1 MRAQKQRDLAERLFV
16 EEGQSLNRIAELLG
30 ASVTTIANWSRQGKW
45 KERRTQRRGQ
55 SPQAALDDL
64 KRLRAAVI
72 AAKDAKP
79 EADPEAIGM
88 LHKLNAEI
96 AKMESKRDEVD
107 EVGLMLDVFER
118 FAEFVGTN
126 ADDAAL
132 AVIREWTEKFL
143 DEERRRNI

>member
-1 MRAQKQRDLAERLFV
+1 MRAQKQRDTAERLFV

-45 KERRTQRRGQ
+45 KERRTQRRSQ

-64 KRLRAAVI
+64 KRLRASLV

-88 LHKLNAEI
+88 LHKLNTEI
-96 AKMESKRDEVD
+96 AKIESQREEVD
-107 EVGLMLDVFER
+107 DIDAMLDVFER
-118 FAEFVGTN
+118 FAQFVGTN
-126 ADDAAL
+126 ANDDDL

-143 DEERRRNI
+143 DEERRRHS